1 MKFIQVL
8 TLGFLSS
15 MTALTIGCSDT
26 PRTPAAPSAVETTGS
41 AATGAVATASTPAP
55 TQSAQ
60 NFEIKFMTGMI
71 DHHQMA
77 IEMAEICLQ
86 KATHA
91 QLREMCRNVIAAQ
104 SAEIEEMQS
113 WLRDWYGISY
123 EPRMTRGDQQ
133 MLDRLSSLSGG
144 AFEITFMEMLITH
157 HEKAIKEAQQCL
169 AKAWHPELRQLCQN
183 IIDAQSAEIT
193 QLKPWLCEWYGR
205 CK

>member
-1 MKFIQVL
+1 MTFMQVL
-8 TLGFLSS
+8 TLGFLAS
-15 MTALTIGCSDT
+15 MAALTIACSDT
-26 PRTPAAPSAVETTGS
+26 SSTPTAPTSVETI
-41 AATGAVATASTPAP
+41 GAGIGASPTASTPAP
-55 TQSAQ
+55 AQ
-60 NFEIKFMTGMI
+60 AAENFEIKFMMGMI

-91 QLREMCRNVIAAQ
+91 PLREMCRKVIAAQ
-104 SAEIEEMQS
+104 STEIEEMQS

-123 EPRMTRGDQQ
+123 EPRMTPGDQQ
-133 MLDRLSSLSGG
+133 MLDRLSSLSG
-144 AFEITFMEMLITH
+144 AEFEITFMEMLIKH

-169 AKAWHPELRQLCQN
+169 AKAWHAELRQLCQN

-193 QLKPWLCEWYGR
+193 QLRSWLCEWYGR